1 MDEKLIMEKD
11 EDLRRFLIEYGS
23 TPVQSDEARQHT
35 AQGEAMAKILGQSDH
50 DLIFMFNEVHR
61 IYEEGLRLKIAELF
75 VTNAALEK
83 RISSLEDRLREGV

>member
-11 EDLRRFLIEYGS
+11 EDLCRFVLEYGS
-23 TPVQSDEARQHT
+23 TLVKSDEAKRHS
-35 AQGEAMAKILGQSDH
+35 AQGESMAKIFGQSDH

-61 IYEEGLRLKIAELF
+61 ICEQALRLKIAELF
-75 VTNAALEK
+75 VVNTALEK